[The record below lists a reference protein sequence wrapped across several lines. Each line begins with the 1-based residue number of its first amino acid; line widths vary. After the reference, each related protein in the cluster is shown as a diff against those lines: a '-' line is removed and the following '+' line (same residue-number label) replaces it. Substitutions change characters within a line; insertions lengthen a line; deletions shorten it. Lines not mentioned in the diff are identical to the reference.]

1 MELNLIGALTM
12 FKTMDMVPNFSE
24 LARTFGRDRHTIKK
38 MYEGKERRQRKK
50 RASELD
56 AHVEEMTALLS
67 RPGTSVKAAYW
78 FLKNERG
85 IRCSYDNFKRFA
97 KAKGISGKAKAAAPH
112 PLYETDPGQQLQVDW
127 VESMRLTTT
136 KGETL
141 EFNLFSATLGYS
153 RLHYFEYTEFKQEA
167 DLRDAWSTPSSGSAA

>member
-38 MYEGKERRQRKK
+38 MYEGKGRKRRKK

-78 FLKNERG
+78 FLRNERG
-85 IRCSYDNFKRFA
+85 IRCSIRQFQEIRESQGDLG
-97 KAKGISGKAKAAAPH
+97 KGQGGRPAP
-112 PLYETDPGQQLQVDW
+112 PL
-127 VESMRLTTT
+127 
-136 KGETL
+136 
-141 EFNLFSATLGYS
+141 
-153 RLHYFEYTEFKQEA
+153 
-167 DLRDAWSTPSSGSAA
+167 

>member
-38 MYEGKERRQRKK
+38 MYEGKGRKRRKK

-85 IRCSYDNFKRFA
+85 IKCSYDNFKRFA
-97 KAKGISGKAKAAAPH
+97 RAKGISERAKAAVPH
-112 PLYETDPGQQLQVDW
+112 PLYETDPGQQLQVCT
-127 VESMRLTTT
+127 S
-136 KGETL
+136 
-141 EFNLFSATLGYS
+141 
-153 RLHYFEYTEFKQEA
+153 QEKVDRA
-167 DLRDAWSTPSSGSAA
+167 LSIFLNPPSYSAAAACPSFLAPSQLP

>member
-38 MYEGKERRQRKK
+38 MYEGKGRKRRKK

-78 FLKNERG
+78 FLKNER
-85 IRCSYDNFKRFA
+85 
-97 KAKGISGKAKAAAPH
+97 
-112 PLYETDPGQQLQVDW
+112 QLFGLNQ
-127 VESMRLTTT
+127 
-136 KGETL
+136 
-141 EFNLFSATLGYS
+141 
-153 RLHYFEYTEFKQEA
+153 
-167 DLRDAWSTPSSGSAA
+167 